1 MDNGNGIYKA
11 LTAIQNEIGAIGK
24 NKRSPGVTY
33 AYRGIDDVM
42 NELHPLLAE
51 FGVTIVPE
59 VMEQT
64 RENRVTSK
72 GTPMIYSIMKIRF
85 HFYAIDGSEVMATV
99 IGEGM
104 DTSDK
109 ASNKAMAIAYKYAC
123 FQVFC
128 IPTEEMAKAD
138 PDGYM
143 PEPSTPVPTQAE
155 LEQYI
160 ANCTNLDDLKDLSA
174 NWGALIRS
182 DQRLNDLA
190 AARQDEILKGG
201 AA

>member
-1 MDNGNGIYKA
+1 MGNGEIYKS
-11 LTAIQNEIGAIGK
+11 LCAIQKEIGAIGK

-33 AYRGIDDVM
+33 SYRGIDDVM

-59 VMEQT
+59 VVEQE
-64 RENRVTSK
+64 RENRVTLK
-72 GTPMIYSIMKIRF
+72 GNPIIYSIMKVRF
-85 HFYAIDGSEVMATV
+85 HFYATDGSEVVATV

-138 PDGYM
+138 PDGYTT
-143 PEPSTPVPTQAE
+143 EESRPSAEQLRTYVDNCNTLEEFKIMKAQWGVFISADAE
-155 LEQYI
+155 LSAY
-160 ANCTNLDDLKDLSA
+160 ANAKFTQ
-174 NWGALIRS
+174 IT
-182 DQRLNDLA
+182 
-190 AARQDEILKGG
+190 KGG
-201 AA
+201 KK

>member
-1 MDNGNGIYKA
+1 MDNENGIYKA
-11 LTAIQNEIGAIGK
+11 LTAIQKEIGAIGK

-143 PEPSTPVPTQAE
+143 PEPSTAVPTQAE
-155 LEQYI
+155 LE
-160 ANCTNLDDLKDLSA
+160 
-174 NWGALIRS
+174 R
-182 DQRLNDLA
+182 
-190 AARQDEILKGG
+190 
-201 AA
+201 

>member
-1 MDNGNGIYKA
+1 MENGQIYKS
-11 LTAIQNEIGAIGK
+11 LCAIQKEIGAIGK

-33 AYRGIDDVM
+33 SYRGIDDVM

-51 FGVTIVPE
+51 YGVTIVPE
-59 VMEQT
+59 VVDQQ
-64 RENRVTSK
+64 RENRVTLK
-72 GTPMIYSIMKIRF
+72 GNPIIYSIMKIRF
-85 HFYAIDGSEVMATV
+85 HFYAMDGSEVVATV

-138 PDGYM
+138 PDGYV
-143 PEPSTPVPTQAE
+143 PEESRPTAEQLRTFIDNCNTVHDFNTMKEQWGVFISGDAE
-155 LEQYI
+155 LAAY
-160 ANCTNLDDLKDLSA
+160 ANAKYKQIS
-174 NWGALIRS
+174 
-182 DQRLNDLA
+182 
-190 AARQDEILKGG
+190 KGQQK
-201 AA
+201 

>member
-1 MDNGNGIYKA
+1 MDNEKGIYKA
-11 LTAIQNEIGAIGK
+11 LTAIQKEIGAIGK

-138 PDGYM
+138 PDGYI
-143 PEPSTPVPTQAE
+143 PEPSTAVPTQAE
-155 LEQYI
+155 LKRYI
-160 ANCTNLDDLKDLSA
+160 DNCKTLDDIADLNA
-174 NWGALIRS
+174 MWGNLIKA
-182 DQRLNDLA
+182 DPVLA
-190 AARQDEILKGG
+190 QYGNQAYQALKGG

>member
-104 DTSDK
+104 DTGDK

-143 PEPSTPVPTQAE
+143 PEPSTAVPTQAE
-155 LEQYI
+155 LKRYIDNCNTLEDIADLNAMWGNLIKADPMLAQYGNQ
-160 ANCTNLDDLKDLSA
+160 AYQA
-174 NWGALIRS
+174 
-182 DQRLNDLA
+182 
-190 AARQDEILKGG
+190 LKGG
-201 AA
+201 AQ

>member
-1 MDNGNGIYKA
+1 MENNGIFKA
-11 LTAIQNEIGAIGK
+11 LCAIQKEIGAIGK

-59 VMEQT
+59 VVEQT
-64 RENRVTSK
+64 RENRQTLK
-72 GTPMIYSIMKIRF
+72 GNPIIYSIMKVCF
-85 HFYAIDGSEVMATV
+85 HFYATDGSEVVATV

-128 IPTEEMAKAD
+128 IPTDEMAKSD

-143 PEPSTPVPTQAE
+143 TETTRPTNDQLRIYIDNCSTIDDFKAMKEAWGIFIGSDAE
-155 LEQYI
+155 LAAY
-160 ANCTNLDDLKDLSA
+160 ANAKYA
-174 NWGALIRS
+174 
-182 DQRLNDLA
+182 
-190 AARQDEILKGG
+190 EIKKGG
-201 AA
+201 QQ

>member
-1 MDNGNGIYKA
+1 MDNEKGIYKA
-11 LTAIQNEIGAIGK
+11 LTAIQKEIGAIGK

-64 RENRVTSK
+64 RENRVMSK

-143 PEPSTPVPTQAE
+143 PEPSTAVPTQAE

-160 ANCTNLDDLKDLSA
+160 ANCSTIGDIKDLAA
-174 NWGALIRS
+174 NWGAYIRA
-182 DQRLNDLA
+182 DKRLNAMA
-190 AARQDEILKGG
+190 AARQDEIQKGG